1 MSEQVNISF
10 EGFPELLDD
19 VRNRYDVDADFFTD
33 IELYE
38 MWLLTMLFKIS
49 KIENGID
56 NINVSTGKGTQHL
69 KTINERQSLMMML
82 NKTFVIMKNGNI
94 YIPDNPCR
102 ILVEDRIRYK
112 YTPRVGHDPVKQP
125 AIFYK
130 AGTGDKQIGFEL
142 FSLKG
147 LVD

>member
-1 MSEQVNISF
+1 MSEKVNISF
-10 EGFPELLDD
+10 EGFPELPDLPNCED
-19 VRNRYDVDADFFTD
+19 VENLTNEEKMEV
-33 IELYE
+33 
-38 MWLLTMLFKIS
+38 MLLIGLFRIS

-56 NINVSTGKGTQHL
+56 NINVFTGKGTQYL
-69 KTINERQSLMMML
+69 KTTDARRRLMMML

-102 ILVEDRIRYK
+102 ILIEDRIRYK
-112 YTPRVGHDPVKQP
+112 YTPHLGHNPVKRP

-130 AGTGDKQIGFEL
+130 AVAGDKQIGFEL

>member
-1 MSEQVNISF
+1 MKNEKKFSVSF
-10 EGFPELLDD
+10 EGFPDLPDFPNWDCTEKLTYDEKMEAILL
-19 VRNRYDVDADFFTD
+19 
-33 IELYE
+33 IG
-38 MWLLTMLFKIS
+38 LFRIS
-49 KIENGID
+49 KIEKGID
-56 NINVSTGKGTQHL
+56 NINVFTGEGTQHL
-69 KTINERQSLMMML
+69 KNIVAWQRLMTMV

-102 ILVEDRIRYK
+102 ILIEDRIRYK
-112 YTPRVGHDPVKQP
+112 YTPRLGHDPVKRP

-130 AGTGDKQIGFEL
+130 AWVGDKQIGFEL